1 LIFLIFF
8 SGIIRQ
14 FLPTITRTVV
24 VSAQATN
31 QFLGGFK
38 NQLKPDEH
46 QEELHKW
53 RQGAPAASQ
62 RQHPRHHQKDS
73 GWK

>member
-1 LIFLIFF
+1 
-8 SGIIRQ
+8 
-14 FLPTITRTVV
+14 

-53 RQGAPAASQ
+53 RQGTPASLQ
-62 RQHPRHHQKDS
+62 RHHPHQRHDS
-73 GWK
+73 GRK